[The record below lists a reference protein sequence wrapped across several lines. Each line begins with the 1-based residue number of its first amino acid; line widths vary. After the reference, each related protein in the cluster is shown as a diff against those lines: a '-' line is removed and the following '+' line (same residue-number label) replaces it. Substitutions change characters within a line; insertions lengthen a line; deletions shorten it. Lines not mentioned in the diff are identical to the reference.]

1 MRIAGFG
8 LFVTMAVAAPALA
21 AGADG
26 PATHDAAS
34 HHAMAASSV
43 PETVVQAVRDAT
55 AQFRDVNVATSSPA
69 KYHLFPGCFSGPQA
83 GAMGVHFVSD
93 ALIGDGTVNI
103 QTPEA
108 LVYEPQA
115 DGSLR
120 LVGVEYIVTVA
131 DWLAH
136 GGVGTPELK
145 VNKDDPNEIGQTFQ
159 LVDGIPAVKDPSD
172 TAAHTAN
179 RFGLPPF
186 YELHVWAWQNNPQG
200 TFADWN
206 TLVSCDRQQ

>member
-8 LFVTMAVAAPALA
+8 LFITIAITSPALA

-34 HHAMAASSV
+34 HHAMAASQS
-43 PETVVQAVRDAT
+43 ETFVQAVREAT
-55 AQFRDVNVATSSPA
+55 AQFRDVNVATNPQN
-69 KYHLFPGCFSGPQA
+69 KYGLFPGCFSGPQG
-83 GAMGVHFVSD
+83 GAMGVHFVNME
-93 ALIGDGTVNI
+93 LLGDGELDVS
-103 QTPEA
+103 TPEA

-115 DGSLR
+115 NGALR

-131 DWLAH
+131 DWSKNH
-136 GGVGTPELK
+136 TGTPVLK
-145 VNKDDPNEIGQTFQ
+145 VHPNDPNEVGQALQ
-159 LVDGIPAVKDPSD
+159 LVDGVPANDGF
-172 TAAHTAN
+172 AHTPN

-186 YELHVWAWQNNPQG
+186 YELHVWAWQDNPQG

-206 TLVSCDRQQ
+206 TLVSCDKQ